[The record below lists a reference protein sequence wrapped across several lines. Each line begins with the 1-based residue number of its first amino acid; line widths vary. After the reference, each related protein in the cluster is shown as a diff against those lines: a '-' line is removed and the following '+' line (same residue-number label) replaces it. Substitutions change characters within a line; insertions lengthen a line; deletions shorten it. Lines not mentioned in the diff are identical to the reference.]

1 MRQEISHTFTTC
13 MFPQVSPEVDA
24 SSEVAEPLLR
34 EQSDPPPFILSIAD
48 EASVSLGTENP
59 DFTYLSHNCCF
70 LDAES

>member
-1 MRQEISHTFTTC
+1 
-13 MFPQVSPEVDA
+13 VDA

-59 DFTYLSHNCCF
+59 DLTYLSHNCCF